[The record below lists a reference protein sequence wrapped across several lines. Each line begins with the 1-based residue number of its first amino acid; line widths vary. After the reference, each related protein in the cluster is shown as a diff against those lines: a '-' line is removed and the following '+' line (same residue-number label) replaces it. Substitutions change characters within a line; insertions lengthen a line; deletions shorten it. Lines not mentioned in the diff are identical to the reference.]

1 MERQE
6 GSGSSRADKQ
16 KTQAA
21 RNKEKR
27 KNSYRYLEVG
37 KQTKGNGKAE
47 TRRDAK
53 TGSWKSKKRR
63 SKQRKG
69 KQNYDYLKAEKL
81 ENEGKRRGRRK
92 PS

>member
-1 MERQE
+1 MKESRQAE
-6 GSGSSRADKQ
+6 NAGSQ
-16 KTQAA
+16 EQ
-21 RNKEKR
+21 EEE
-27 KNSYRYLEVG
+27 KNSYCYLEVG

-63 SKQRKG
+63 SKQKKEG
-69 KQNYDYLKAEKL
+69 KQNYNYLKAGKV
-81 ENEGKRRGRRK
+81 ENEGKRRGREK